1 MGNIIRKVQWI
12 NNKCVCDFFVL
23 LRVRLILSAFLVSME
38 DGLIQFVRIL
48 LSLGFAL
55 TYGRVENPGQWAS

>member
-1 MGNIIRKVQWI
+1 M
-12 NNKCVCDFFVL
+12 CDFFVL